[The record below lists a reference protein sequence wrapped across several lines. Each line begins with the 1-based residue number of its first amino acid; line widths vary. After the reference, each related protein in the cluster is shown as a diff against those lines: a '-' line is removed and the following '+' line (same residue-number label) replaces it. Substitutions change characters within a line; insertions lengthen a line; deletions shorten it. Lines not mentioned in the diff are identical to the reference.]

1 VGSSHQHGGRFGPGG
16 VRHRSRRRVCR
27 ARDPGTD
34 QCPRQGRQR
43 RQSCALFALAS
54 IRHINRAAKYES
66 TAMAAKRTLAVL
78 ASARQHLDCL
88 LYEVLTKARGG
99 GHGRRLGTG
108 GVWYR
113 GSVRYRH
120 GGPCGCSSAL
130 SPSPWHFKSMPDR
143 PARHS
148 NGLTERCMWSSSAT
162 SAFSPPI
169 LAGGGRL
176 WVGNRKSGFPSQ
188 TCLQSALGELIFD
201 AARPRPSATV
211 VTAKSKANGRLEL
224 VRGSNRVATANEH
237 PKHRIS
243 GIPLQLTMSTPRA

>member
-1 VGSSHQHGGRFGPGG
+1 MAGDSVLAVFGTAHGAVSAALAIQGQINALAKAGSEGSRVPFSRWRPFATSTGPPSM
-16 VRHRSRRRVCR
+16 SRPPWRPS
-27 ARDPGTD
+27 ARWR
-34 QCPRQGRQR
+34 CWRQR
-43 RQSCALFALAS
+43 AS
-54 IRHINRAAKYES
+54 I
-66 TAMAAKRTLAVL
+66 
-78 ASARQHLDCL
+78 LDCL